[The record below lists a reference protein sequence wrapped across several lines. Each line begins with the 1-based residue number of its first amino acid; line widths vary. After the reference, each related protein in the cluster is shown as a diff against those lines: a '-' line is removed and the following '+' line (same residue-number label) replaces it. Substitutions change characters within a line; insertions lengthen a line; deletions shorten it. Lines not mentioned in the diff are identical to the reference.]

1 MVILGGLKIRNVVM
15 KGFVAS
21 ALLPPSLL
29 LPLGVGSDVEAFY
42 SNRSNSHTKVPV
54 EVFTSTHFALL
65 KRV

>member
-1 MVILGGLKIRNVVM
+1 MVIFGGLKIRNVVV

-29 LPLGVGSDVEAFY
+29 LLLGAGSDVEA
-42 SNRSNSHTKVPV
+42 SKVPV

-65 KRV
+65 